1 MPAGKRLPLGHCV
14 RTVGLWGDPQDLAAQ
29 VVGVAGGALGVP
41 GGAAGAFV
49 DRGVAAGGERVGV
62 VTDRRVEPAGG
73 VHGQRTAHVRVG
85 PALTPVGG
93 DGQQPFLRG
102 ERDAVVGDRE
112 PGQVELF
119 EGLVRPE
126 QVDPAVA
133 GEVAVQ
139 GHPEQPVGLVGHRR
153 GVREVQQRGDLEGVG
168 VDHLQR
174 AGALDVVDLPVRA
187 DGQLE
192 GVGQVLGDQPHP
204 LEVAGLGGRAVTGDR
219 AGRPLDAVAQ
229 VLQEGRAAELRA
241 GVPTGGEPGPAAVVG
256 LTPGVR
262 VVDALVQAVDSVA
275 HLDLGE
281 GVHVAGRVGP
291 PVVPLLALLPELRQ
305 VARGGVRPV
314 EHLDPAGKGAAGGR
328 EVGVVVEDRADQ
340 ALVPL
345 PVTFAG
351 RGGVQ
356 AGPTTAVADER
367 LQRGP
372 LAGVEQVTRGREAV
386 GVVEHES
393 VEGGEVGVGERRRVG
408 GGDDLEVVGGAELL
422 DRGDTGRNRVVVE
435 VGDLGEDQHTEA
447 RGGLGGQGGGAA
459 HHGGDGKQDQAERTE
474 VSGHGG
480 APCRTVRGRK
490 ALSRCPHHG
499 TDSQLR
505 PSIAIW

>member
-1 MPAGKRLPLGHCV
+1 MLPAVP
-14 RTVGLWGDPQDLAAQ
+14 WASQAA
-29 VVGVAGGALGVP
+29 
-41 GGAAGAFV
+41 AAGPLV
-49 DRGVAAGGERVGV
+49 DGRVAAGGERVGV
-62 VTDRRVEPAGG
+62 VADRRVEPPGR

-85 PALTPVGG
+85 PTLTPIGG
-93 DGQQPFLRG
+93 DGQQAFLRG
-102 ERDAVVGDRE
+102 ERDAVVGDSE
-112 PGQVELF
+112 PGQVQLF

-133 GEVAVQ
+133 GEVAVE

-192 GVGQVLGDQPHP
+192 RVGQVLGDQPHP
-204 LEVAGLGGRAVTGDR
+204 LEVAGPGGRAVAGDS

-229 VLQEGRAAELRA
+229 VLQERRAAELGA
-241 GVPTGGEPGPAAVVG
+241 GVPAGGEPGPAAVVA

-262 VVDALVQAVDSVA
+262 VVDALVQPVDPVA
-275 HLDLGE
+275 HLDLRE

-305 VARGGVRPV
+305 VAGGGVRPV
-314 EHLDPAGKGAAGGR
+314 EHLHPAGEGAAGGG

-340 ALVPL
+340 ALVPG
-345 PVTFAG
+345 PVTLAG

-356 AGPTTAVADER
+356 AGPAAAVADER

-372 LAGVEQVTRGREAV
+372 LAGVEQVARGRERV
-386 GVVEHES
+386 GVVEDQG
-393 VEGGEVGVGERRRVG
+393 VERGEVGVGERGGVG

-422 DRGDTGRNRVVVE
+422 DRGDAGRDRVVVE
-435 VGDLGEDQHTEA
+435 VGDLGEDQHPEA
-447 RGGLGGQGGGAA
+447 WGGFGGQGGGGA
-459 HHGGDGKQDQAERTE
+459 HHGGDGEQDEAERAE

-480 APCRTVRGRK
+480 ARSLLDGEGRK
-490 ALSRCPHHG
+490 ALSCCPHHG
-499 TDSQLR
+499 TDSQ
-505 PSIAIW
+505 